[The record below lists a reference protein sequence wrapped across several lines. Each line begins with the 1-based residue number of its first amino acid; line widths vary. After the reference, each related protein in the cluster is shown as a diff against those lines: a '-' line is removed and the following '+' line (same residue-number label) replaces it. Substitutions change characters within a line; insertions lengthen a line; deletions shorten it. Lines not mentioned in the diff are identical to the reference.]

1 MTDGYSLVYQSSN
14 AFTERNWVNLAYSS
28 EARGSLLAAAAAC
41 WSGSEP
47 SVLSPIETV
56 PELLL
61 YDF

>member
-14 AFTERNWVNLAYSS
+14 AFTERNWVNLAYSP
-28 EARGSLLAAAAAC
+28 EAHASLLAAAAC

-56 PELLL
+56 L
-61 YDF
+61 YVF